1 MTVTTKKDLMR
12 AIDVSAQELHKKI
25 DMHRYLMTTVLD
37 QRVSDRMLQSAVSR
51 SLDADT
57 SRLRNA
63 IEEAIEVLDRTRKS
77 FKSKQLQA
85 LRKRLTQV
93 LVEA

>member
-1 MTVTTKKDLMR
+1 MTVATKKDLMR
-12 AIDVSAQELHKKI
+12 AIDVSAQDLHKKI
-25 DMHRYLMTTVLD
+25 DMHRYVMATVLD
-37 QRVSDRMLQSAVSR
+37 QRVSERALQRAVSR

-57 SRLRNA
+57 SRLKRA
-63 IEEAIEVLDRTRKS
+63 IEEAIEVLGQTRKS

-93 LVEA
+93 LVAS